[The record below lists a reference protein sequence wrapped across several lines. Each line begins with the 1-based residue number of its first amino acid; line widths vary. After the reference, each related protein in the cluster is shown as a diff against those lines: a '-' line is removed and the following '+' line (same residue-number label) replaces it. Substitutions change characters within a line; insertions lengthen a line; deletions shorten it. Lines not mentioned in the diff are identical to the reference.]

1 MKILFL
7 ALCIT
12 LTACG
17 AHDDKPAKIAE
28 PQREALD
35 KAKAID
41 NTVQQ
46 QADEQR
52 KKIDDAESK

>member
-1 MKILFL
+1 MKILL
-7 ALCIT
+7 LTLCIA

-17 AHDDKPAKIAE
+17 AQNKPAKIAE

-35 KAKAID
+35 KAKA
-41 NTVQQ
+41 VSSMVEQ

-52 KKIDDAESK
+52 KKIDEAESK